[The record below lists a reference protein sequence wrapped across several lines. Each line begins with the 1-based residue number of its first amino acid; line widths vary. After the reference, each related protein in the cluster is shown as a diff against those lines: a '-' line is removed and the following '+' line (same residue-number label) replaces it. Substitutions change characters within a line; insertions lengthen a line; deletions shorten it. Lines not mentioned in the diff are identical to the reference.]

1 MKQQFVD
8 RHVVPL
14 DHIIL
19 ISSQPIF
26 ALSSRWLVLSREETN
41 TNLIVFGLMGAW
53 TSYLPHSGRVEHAN
67 YTTDEVITK
76 FFLMMDIS
84 ETCSEH

>member
-1 MKQQFVD
+1 
-8 RHVVPL
+8 
-14 DHIIL
+14 
-19 ISSQPIF
+19 
-26 ALSSRWLVLSREETN
+26 
-41 TNLIVFGLMGAW
+41 MGAW